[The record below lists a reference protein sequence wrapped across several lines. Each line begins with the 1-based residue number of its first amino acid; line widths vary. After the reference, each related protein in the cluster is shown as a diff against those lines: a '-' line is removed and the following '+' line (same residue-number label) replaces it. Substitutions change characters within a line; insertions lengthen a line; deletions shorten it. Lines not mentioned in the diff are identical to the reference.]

1 VTGVST
7 GRVPALHQLARVGV
21 LPVAEVDDPELGD
34 SLGDALVDA
43 GLPCIEVTLRSPRA
57 AEVLAVLAGRPELLV
72 GAGTV
77 TTPAQVELVVSIGAS
92 FVVSPGFSRAVV
104 RECQASGI
112 PVLPGVSTATEVM
125 MALDEGVDVVKFFP
139 AEACG
144 GVAALSALSAPFP
157 GVRFVPT
164 GGITH
169 ASLPS
174 YLEHPSVLAVG
185 GSWMVARDLVVSSR
199 FDEVT
204 RLAREA
210 VEVVSGRGRAG
221 GPGS

>member
-1 VTGVST
+1 MTGVST
-7 GRVPALHQLARVGV
+7 GRAPALQQLAGLGV
-21 LPVAEVDDPELGD
+21 LPVAEIDDPETAD
-34 SLGDALVDA
+34 ALGDALIDA

-57 AEVLAVLAGRPELLV
+57 AEVLAVLAGRRELLV

-77 TTPAQVELVVSIGAS
+77 TTRAQVEQVVAAGAS
-92 FVVSPGFSRAVV
+92 FVVSPGFSLAVV

-144 GVAALSALSAPFP
+144 GLAALSALSAPFP

-164 GGITH
+164 GGITP
-169 ASLPS
+169 ASLPG
-174 YLEHPSVLAVG
+174 YLDHPSVVAVG
-185 GSWMVARDLVVSSR
+185 GSWMVARDLVESSR

-210 VEVVSGRGRAG
+210 VNTASGSGRAREL
-221 GPGS
+221 